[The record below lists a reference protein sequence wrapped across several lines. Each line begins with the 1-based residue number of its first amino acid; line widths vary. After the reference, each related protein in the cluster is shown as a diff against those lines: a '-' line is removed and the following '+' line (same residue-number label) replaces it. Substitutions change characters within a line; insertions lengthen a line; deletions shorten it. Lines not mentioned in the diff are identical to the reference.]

1 MSLRFG
7 CFLIVFSFITFISCK
22 KDEEGIPIPDFAIT
36 SSSINGSTQIAPRGV
51 NLKPVIVVK
60 FNNGLNAST
69 IDGGFSIKGYQ
80 GALDIVKGD
89 SSVTITPATSLNYLT
104 KYQVSVNISL
114 KSKDNQNFQNEQL
127 IDFYTEQDLSDKFPR
142 ISDEALMDSV
152 QRRTF
157 AYFWEF
163 GHPVSGLARER
174 NTSGDLVTSGGSG
187 FGLMAIPV
195 GVKRNFITR
204 AEALERSIKIVNFL
218 NEKTDKFHGAFPHW
232 FSGTTG
238 KVIPFSANDNGGDLV
253 ETSYLIAGLLTIR
266 QYFDGQTAEEIKL
279 RADINTIWEGVEWD
293 WYRRGQQ
300 DVLYWH
306 WSPDKEWALNLQI
319 SGWNEALIT
328 YIMAASSPTHGI
340 PAEVYHKG
348 WARNGGIRNNKPA
361 YGINLPLG
369 SGTGGPL
376 FFEHY
381 VYTSIDPNGLK
392 DTYAD
397 YLEQATAHTLINR
410 AYCIANPK
418 KYYGYSAECWGLTAG
433 DIPNGYTASSP
444 DNDVSVITPTAA
456 LSSIPYTPVESM
468 DAMRYFY
475 YKLGN
480 RLWGP
485 MGFYDGF
492 SLHNT
497 WFANSTLAIDQ
508 GPIVVMIENHR
519 SGLIWDLMMSVPEV
533 EVGMKK
539 LGFTS
544 PHFN

>member
-1 MSLRFG
+1 MSIRFSG
-7 CFLIVFSFITFISCK
+7 SLLFLLIITLVACKKEEGPSPVITFNIV
-22 KDEEGIPIPDFAIT
+22 
-36 SSSINGSTQIAPRGV
+36 SSTINGSGTTAPRGV
-51 NLKPVIVVK
+51 NLTPTVIVR
-60 FNNGLNAST
+60 FDDALDQST
-69 IDGGFSIKGYQ
+69 INGSFSINGYQ
-80 GALDIVKGD
+80 GVLTIVAGD
-89 SSVTITPATSLNYLT
+89 SSVSITPATALKYLT
-104 KYQVSVNISL
+104 KYQVSVKTSL
-114 KSKDNQNFQNEQL
+114 KSKRNVTLSNEQY

-163 GHPVSGLARER
+163 GHPVSGLSRER

-195 GVKRNFITR
+195 GVRRNFITR
-204 AEALERSIKIVNFL
+204 AEALERSVKIVNFL
-218 NEKTDKFHGAFPHW
+218 NEKADKFHGAFPHW
-232 FSGTTG
+232 LSGTTG

-266 QYFDGQTAEEIKL
+266 QYFDGQSAEEIKL

-293 WYRRGQQ
+293 WYRKGQQ

-319 SGWNEALIT
+319 RGWNEALIT
-328 YIMAASSPTHGI
+328 YILATSSPTHGI

-348 WARNGGIRNNKPA
+348 WARDGGIKNNKPA

-369 SGTGGPL
+369 NGTGGPL

-381 VYTSIDPNGLK
+381 VFTSIDPNGLK
-392 DTYAD
+392 DSYAD
-397 YLEQATAHTLINR
+397 YSEQTKAHTLINR

-418 KYYGYSAECWGLTAG
+418 KYYGYSSDCWGLTAG
-433 DIPNGYTASSP
+433 DINNGYTASSP

-456 LSSIPYTPVESM
+456 LSSIPYTPEESM
-468 DAMRYFY
+468 EAMRYFY

-492 SLHNT
+492 SLHNI

-508 GPIVVMIENHR
+508 GPIVIMIENHR
-519 SGLIWDLMMSVPEV
+519 SGLIWDLMMSTPEV
-533 EVGMKK
+533 RSGMQL
-539 LGFTS
+539 LGFSS
-544 PHFN
+544 PHF